1 MKLGDNTLLD
11 DALNNIRGTHL
22 IIDLHQA
29 KNLNDIELM
38 KKALHEVIEKTGSTL
53 LFENYHPFQPSG
65 LTGIACL
72 AESHISVHTW
82 PEQDFAAF
90 DVFMC
95 GDAKPELAIDVL
107 KHYFGGTEKVTVLQR
122 GK

>member
-1 MKLGDNTLLD
+1 MD
-11 DALNNIRGTHL
+11 DVLNKIRGTHL

-29 KNLNDIELM
+29 KNINDIELM
-38 KKALHEVIEKTGSTL
+38 KKALHKVIEKTGSTL
-53 LFENYHPFQPSG
+53 LFENYHSFQPSG

-82 PEQDFAAF
+82 PEQEFAAF

-107 KHYFGGTEKVTVLQR
+107 KHYFGGKEKVTVLQR